1 MTLEE
6 LKKKRALNL
15 ANNKKQ
21 TSSSLNE
28 FDENRGVLAQAL
40 SNVDESGIQLLK
52 DITRPIFH
60 PIQTAKDL
68 KNLGSSIINLIR
80 PGEQGNEQLA
90 KEVGNFFKERYG
102 GLDNIKKTFAT
113 DPLGMLSD
121 VSIIFSG
128 GAMLPGKVGKVS
140 KIASTI
146 DPIVLGSKAVG
157 GTANIVSKAPS
168 KILGMTTGAGET
180 AISTAFRSGQKG
192 GKVGSDFRKNITGKE
207 KLTQVVDDTLES
219 LKESKSKTSKNYLEG
234 KKELNLGSKIINPDK
249 VAKSVDKLVDS
260 KKINGFNQLSSKAQ
274 TKVKN
279 LKKIIE
285 EWRINPKNHTLEG
298 LDALKRRIDAEYPQ
312 GVKPGDEGRIVSDI
326 RNNIKDFITKESPDY
341 AKVMKAYEEAITL
354 EKQLMN
360 ELSLN
365 KRANVGT
372 TLRKLQSVMR
382 NNVNTNFG
390 NRLEALKFLDSKDGN
405 LMAKLAGQSLNTWIP
420 RGLQSIV
427 PSSAIAIGTTALA
440 GGGAINPLT
449 LIPSLAMASPRLM
462 GELAYG
468 AGVTSRPIAA
478 ASNLINK
485 LPSPV
490 KTAIR
495 PSNLL
500 RGSRAVGLLDRPID
514 QNRTALQNRGL
525 LQ

>member
-6 LKKKRALNL
+6 LKKQRALNL
-15 ANNKKQ
+15 SNNKKQ
-21 TSSSLNE
+21 NNTLLNE
-28 FDENRGVLAQAL
+28 FDENKGVLAQAL
-40 SNVDESGIQLLK
+40 SNVDESGLQLLK
-52 DITRPIFH
+52 DITTPIFH

-68 KNLGSSIINLIR
+68 KSLGSSVINLIL

-102 GLDNIKKTFAT
+102 GLNNIKKTFAT

-121 VSIIFSG
+121 ISIIFSG
-128 GAMLPGKVGKVS
+128 GSMLPGKVGKISNLAS
-140 KIASTI
+140 KV
-146 DPIVLGSKAVG
+146 DPIYATVQAAKVPKFVAGK
-157 GTANIVSKAPS
+157 TIAP
-168 KILGMTTGAGET
+168 ILGMTTGAGET
-180 AISTAFRSGQKG
+180 AISTAFKSGQKG
-192 GKVGSDFRKNITGKE
+192 GKVGLDFRKNITGNE
-207 KLTQVVDDTLES
+207 KLTQVVEETLES
-219 LKESKSKTSKNYLEG
+219 LKENKAKTSKNYLEG
-234 KKELNLGSKIINPDK
+234 KKELNLGSKRINPDK

-260 KKINGFNQLSSKAQ
+260 KKINGFNQLSGKAQ

-279 LKKIIE
+279 IKKIIE

-312 GVKPGDEGRIVSDI
+312 GLKPGDEGRIVSDI

-341 AKVMKAYEEAITL
+341 AKVMNAYEEAITL

-365 KRANVGT
+365 KRSNVGT

-405 LMAKLAGQSLNTWIP
+405 LMAKLAGQSLNTWTP
-420 RGLQSIV
+420 RGIQSIV
-427 PSSAIAIGTTALA
+427 PSSAMAVGTTALA
-440 GGGAINPLT
+440 GGGVINPLT
-449 LIPSLAMASPRLM
+449 LIPSLAMGSPRLM

-468 AGVTSRPIAA
+468 AGVTSRPVAA

-485 LPSPV
+485 LPHPV

-500 RGSRAVGLLDRPID
+500 RTSRAAGLLDRPI
-514 QNRTALQNRGL
+514 QENRGL